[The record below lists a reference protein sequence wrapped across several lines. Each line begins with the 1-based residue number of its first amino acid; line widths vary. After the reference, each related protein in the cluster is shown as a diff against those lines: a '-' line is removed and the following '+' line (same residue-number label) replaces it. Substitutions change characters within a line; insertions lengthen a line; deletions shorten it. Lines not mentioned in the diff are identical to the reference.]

1 MRKSVLLQPFQKM
14 KFARTVFA
22 PVRPEWCTV
31 AEPVSQ
37 EHDWEESQL
46 FVEEDN
52 VDRTDVGWELEM
64 LSPENVAD
72 SREGKVV
79 REDLVYRDHGVYDAF
94 VLHNVLTQ
102 AECDEV
108 IAAANKKN
116 YTPALINI
124 GRGRQRYLPGYRSG
138 LRCIVDSPLF
148 AQLLLNR
155 VGPHLPKGPHPLT
168 GIGGFLQGINERMRI
183 LCYHHPDNRFEEHC
197 DGCFTH
203 PVTKASSRY
212 TLQIYLND
220 IPDAAVDG
228 GGTAFTRDGK
238 VVTPRAGSVLCFT
251 QNLMHEGQPLRT
263 GGIKYTIRTEAMYG
277 RSASHL

>member
-1 MRKSVLLQPFQKM
+1 MS
-14 KFARTVFA
+14 T

-37 EHDWEESQL
+37 EHDWEDSQL
-46 FVEEDN
+46 FYDSDN

-72 SREGKVV
+72 SREGKVAKEELINKYD
-79 REDLVYRDHGVYDAF
+79 RLTDAF

-116 YTPALINI
+116 YIPALVNI
-124 GRGRQRYLPGYRSG
+124 GGGRAQYMPDYRSG

-148 AQLLLNR
+148 AELLLNR
-155 VGPHLPKGPHPLT
+155 VRPHLPEAR
-168 GIGGFLQGINERMRI
+168 LQGVNERMRI

-197 DGCFTH
+197 DACFKH

-263 GGIKYTIRTEAMYG
+263 GGIKYTIRTEAMY
-277 RSASHL
+277 L